1 MTLHTKVNGTW
12 EEVHVPSVNVNGT
25 WKSVRE
31 VHVHHGGNWKEAHVT
46 HQDYYTSHNNPYV
59 VDEMPAFGENG
70 SYTIP
75 TGQGIG
81 YIELFVEGQAGGG
94 GGGTYTPEYWPC
106 SGSDVNT
113 NAAQSTP
120 INIGGYGGLGGTI
133 TCIHRVEDGDYVTW
147 TPYGAS
153 GSDRGEGGSGYQL
166 GVYKQAGSAGY
177 PTPGAYSAGNGANGF
192 MMTSSIRNSG
202 GYIKSQM
209 NAGGG
214 RAGPGAVISL
224 DSTCTGSGIAYGFRG
239 FNVSGTN
246 GAYAASGQASNSIS
260 AGTWAVSTVQ
270 GEGSLNR
277 GAGGNVGYTVSNSGN
292 GSAAQDKGKVKIKLY
307 TPKNY

>member
-1 MTLHTKVNGTW
+1 MTLHTNVNGTW

-31 VHVHHGGNWKEAHVT
+31 VHIHHGGSWREAHVT
-46 HQDYYTSHNNPYV
+46 PHNYYNHDQYAIDVQVANT
-59 VDEMPAFGENG
+59 GTG

-75 TGQGIG
+75 TGLGIG
-81 YIELFVEGQAGGG
+81 YIELFVAGQAGGG
-94 GGGTYTPEYWPC
+94 GGGTYTPTYWPC

-113 NAAQSTP
+113 NAPQATP

-133 TCIHRVEDGDYVTW
+133 TCIHRGEDGDYVTW
-147 TPYGAS
+147 TAYPGSGGENGA
-153 GSDRGEGGSGYQL
+153 GGSGYQL
-166 GVYKQAGSAGY
+166 GVYQQAGSAGY

-192 MMTSSIRNSG
+192 MMTSSIRNSS

-214 RAGPGAVISL
+214 RGAAGAVISL

-246 GAYAASGQASNSIS
+246 GAYAASGQASNSIV
-260 AGTWAVSTVQ
+260 AHTWAVSVVQ
-270 GEGSLNR
+270 GDDDLAR
-277 GAGGNVGYTVSNSGN
+277 GVGGNVGYTVSNSGN
-292 GSAAQDKGKVKIKLY
+292 GSAAQDIGKVKIKLY
-307 TPKNY
+307 SPINY